1 MEKVKTATVTW
12 INYNNCGTYLQAYAL
27 QHVVQSLG
35 YENHIL
41 NDAPHFID
49 PRSVWRK
56 ALSWLWHK
64 LVARPPKVMRR
75 VNDCYARFSNDW
87 LKIDRQTADLAR
99 VSNRYDTFLCGSDQ
113 IWSPIIKPVNP
124 YFFLYFTDKKKVA
137 YAPSL
142 GSTTASDEWRQVST
156 TPAAAVCPPFG
167 A

>member
-27 QHVVQSLG
+27 QHVVLSLG

-49 PRSVWRK
+49 PHPVWRK

-75 VNDCYARFSNDW
+75 VNECSSAIAAPTVYA
-87 LKIDRQTADLAR
+87 QTAF
-99 VSNRYDTFLCGSDQ
+99 SKQ
-113 IWSPIIKPVNP
+113 IGCVERTI
-124 YFFLYFTDKKKVA
+124 
-137 YAPSL
+137 
-142 GSTTASDEWRQVST
+142 
-156 TPAAAVCPPFG
+156 
-167 A
+167 